1 MNDNHPKPIT
11 DLLQPNL
18 KELQTLLSKI
28 RAISLLNETVKNLL
42 PSHLQKYCQVA
53 NLSNGIL
60 VMLTANGSAASEL
73 KNHLNPLLHQLH
85 QTPNL
90 RHIREIEVKVRPTS
104 TPVGV
109 HRGKATKSPTKPAKL
124 TATAS
129 AAVSAV
135 AETIEDPRLRE
146 IMKKIAGYTIK

>member
-1 MNDNHPKPIT
+1 MKDNDPKPIT
-11 DLLQPNL
+11 DLLKPNL
-18 KELQTLLSKI
+18 KELQTILSKI
-28 RAISLLNETVKNLL
+28 RAIGLLNETVKNLL

-73 KNHLNPLLHQLH
+73 KNHFAPLLHQLH

-109 HRGKATKSPTKPAKL
+109 HRGKGSKSPSKPAKL
-124 TATAS
+124 TPAAAS
-129 AAVSAV
+129 AVAAV
-135 AETIEDPRLRE
+135 AETIEDPKLRE
-146 IMKKIAGYTIK
+146 IMEKIAKHRRD